1 MEGLRKRA
9 IVLAGVFVVVGIGFQ
24 ALSARAERITRTESW
39 MIKVA
44 PKELPGYTMVPSRD
58 PKNPDVTYTSDPVV
72 YETLIPYGIVAR
84 EFREKGGPK
93 HFDVNVIASS
103 TKDSFHDPRVCFTA
117 QGWNLD
123 NQKEAIVKTAT
134 RGDVPV
140 TLAEM
145 NHADYGKHPSVFF
158 YKGPEGFTA
167 TTAGIKIQMLK
178 KQFMTL
184 KDQEGVFYRFIALSP
199 GTSTD
204 DLLKFVG
211 EYLDESGKTS
221 DGFF

>member
-1 MEGLRKRA
+1 MEGLRKRVF
-9 IVLAGVFVVVGIGFQ
+9 VLAGVFVAVGIGFQ
-24 ALSARAERITRTESW
+24 AFSAQAKNITRTETW
-39 MIKVA
+39 MEQVA

-58 PKNPDVTYTSDPVV
+58 PKNPNVTYKSDPVV
-72 YETLIPYGIVAR
+72 YDTLDPYGIVAR

-123 NQKEAIVKTAT
+123 DQKEAIVKTAT

-178 KQFMTL
+178 KQFLTL

-221 DGFF
+221 DGYF

>member
-9 IVLAGVFVVVGIGFQ
+9 ILLAGVFVVVGIGFQ

-58 PKNPDVTYTSDPVV
+58 PKNPEVTYTSDPIV
-72 YETLIPYGIVAR
+72 YQTLVPYGIVAR

-123 NQKEAIVKTAT
+123 KQSEAIVKTST

-145 NHADYGKHPSVFF
+145 NHVP
-158 YKGPEGFTA
+158 
-167 TTAGIKIQMLK
+167 M
-178 KQFMTL
+178 
-184 KDQEGVFYRFIALSP
+184 FIAQHLNLNMPRLQHQLLDIHLSIAKRAFR
-199 GTSTD
+199 
-204 DLLKFVG
+204 LA
-211 EYLDESGKTS
+211 SGIAQRR
-221 DGFF
+221 F